1 MTTLN
6 NNHDDEQQHLS
17 RVELYDTQKSHR
29 TNSKRR
35 KPRRR
40 GPKKPGFF
48 ASLFGG
54 PRRPKRPKRR
64 RPVA

>member
-1 MTTLN
+1 MN

-48 ASLFGG
+48 ASLLGAHGG
-54 PRRPKRPKRR
+54 QNGQSAGAR
-64 RPVA
+64 